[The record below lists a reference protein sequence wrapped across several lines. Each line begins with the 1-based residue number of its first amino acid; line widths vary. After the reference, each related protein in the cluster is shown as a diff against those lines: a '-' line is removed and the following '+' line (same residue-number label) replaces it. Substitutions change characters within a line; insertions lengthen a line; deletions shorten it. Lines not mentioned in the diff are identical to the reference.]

1 MSIESEINRINNNVS
16 DALAATAEKGATVPE
31 GATSDNLGTLIR
43 SIPTGGSSLPPLRI
57 RLNGTETSISWGLGE
72 KYTAAELYE
81 IAGTRDIVVETR
93 GLVNSQYLYGYYRYS
108 RGTETV
114 VDFDGW
120 YETPAKRRVPASM
133 QINASGNVTVIKKM
147 FAEGTLVT
155 DTTLNVSGSAADS
168 KTVGTKF
175 KEISEQIANIGSGGG
190 SINVTAKV
198 GQTIVVKE
206 VDADGKPTAWEAAD
220 HQPRTHWT
228 EVVEILPETTIEVDP
243 NGGELN
249 VLPTFELV
257 EGNTYSVMW
266 NGVKYDCV
274 AQVWSLEDG
283 EGGLIEPGL
292 TLGNVGAMTGNGNT
306 GEPFAV
312 AAIYPSYVEMVGASC
327 LAYPLDGSE
336 TFALSIT
343 REIAHKIP
351 KKYVPTLEEMRAEVV
366 EILPETTIPID
377 PDGGENMIPVDFAL
391 EPNKPYTIKY
401 NGVEYADCVGV
412 ELEGVLF
419 GNLGAIDESFPATNH
434 PFILGSVAM
443 DMDEDGNT
451 DYMIVVMPLDGAET
465 VTLSIA
471 EETVYKIPQEYIS
484 APTPYYVYDIPFESF
499 KYDDTSEYYYA
510 DIDVVPV
517 ALLEAMY
524 LRKPIYLRV
533 IEAMD
538 SAGAT
543 EYMACATWGCGAI
556 DMLWAMTDK
565 TLEFVPA
572 DETFSV
578 FGMQL
583 SAFISNSIRNMSE
596 FYVRFV
602 PKGSVT
608 N

>member
-1 MSIESEINRINNNVS
+1 MSIESEINRINNNVN
-16 DALAATAEKGATVPE
+16 DALAATAEMGATVPE
-31 GATSDNLGTLIR
+31 DANSDDLGTLIR

-81 IAGTRDIVVETR
+81 IANTRDIVVETR

-155 DTTLNVSGSAADS
+155 DPTLNVSGSAADS

-175 KEISEQIANIGSGGG
+175 KEISEQIANIGGGG
-190 SINVTAKV
+190 SSIDVTVEV

-220 HQPRTHWT
+220 YQPRTHWSET
-228 EVVEILPETTIEVDP
+228 VEILPETM
-243 NGGELN
+243 
-249 VLPTFELV
+249 V
-257 EGNTYSVMW
+257 EISP
-266 NGVKYDCV
+266 
-274 AQVWSLEDG
+274 EDG
-283 EGGLIEPGL
+283 MGMTLI
-292 TLGNVGAMTGNGNT
+292 N
-306 GEPFAV
+306 
-312 AAIYPSYVEMVGASC
+312 S
-327 LAYPLDGSE
+327 
-336 TFALSIT
+336 
-343 REIAHKIP
+343 
-351 KKYVPTLEEMRAEVV
+351 TLEA
-366 EILPETTIPID
+366 
-377 PDGGENMIPVDFAL
+377 
-391 EPNKPYTIKY
+391 NKAYTIIY
-401 NGVEYADCVGV
+401 NGVEYANCTGM
-412 ELEGVLF
+412 ELERILYF
-419 GNLGAIDESFPATNH
+419 GNLSALDESFPATEH
-434 PFILGSVAM
+434 PFVLMAGAD
-443 DMDEDGNT
+443 DMDGDGVV
-451 DYMIVVMPLDGAET
+451 DYVVGVIPFDGSES
-465 VTLSIA
+465 VTLSIIA
-471 EETVYKIPQEYIS
+471 ETVHKIPQEFIS

-499 KYDDTSEYYYA
+499 GYDDSYENYSA
-510 DIDVVPV
+510 DIHEVPV

-533 IEAMD
+533 IEAIGDM
-538 SAGAT
+538 GAK

-556 DMLWAMTDK
+556 DMLWSMIDK

-572 DETFSV
+572 DETFLA
-578 FGMQL
+578 FGMRL
-583 SAFISNSIRNMSE
+583 SAFISDSIRNMSE

-602 PKGSVT
+602 PEGSVT